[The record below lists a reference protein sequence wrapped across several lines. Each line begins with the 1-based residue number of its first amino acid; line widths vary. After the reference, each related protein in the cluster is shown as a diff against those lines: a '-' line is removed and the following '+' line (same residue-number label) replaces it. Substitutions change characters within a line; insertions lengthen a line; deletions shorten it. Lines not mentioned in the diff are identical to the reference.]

1 MERLRIR
8 VSGVLVALALLVGLA
23 GPAGA
28 TESYTVRPGD
38 TLSHIAIR
46 TGVSVD
52 SLVEANGLPNADR
65 IRVGQVLI
73 VPSGGGN
80 GDAAGLRAATNS
92 YPSIPS
98 PLAEDQHRV
107 QLIGTFEHWANAN
120 SIPVDLL
127 MAIAW
132 NESGWQQN
140 VVSNKGAVGIGQ
152 LMPATS
158 AWIASDLIGQPN
170 LNAELTEDNIRM
182 SARYVGWLIRH
193 LDSEELAIAAYYQG
207 QGSIAR
213 GVMYTDTTAYVA
225 NVQGLRDDFRSE

>member
-8 VSGVLVALALLVGLA
+8 VSGVLVAAALLFVWA

-28 TESYTVRPGD
+28 IKSYTVREGD
-38 TLSHIAIR
+38 TLSHIAVR
-46 TGVSVD
+46 TGTTVD

-73 VPSGGGN
+73 VPSGGADRQASN
-80 GDAAGLRAATNS
+80 LRVATNS

-98 PLAEDQHRV
+98 TLAEDQRRV
-107 QLIGTFEHWANAN
+107 QLIGTFEHWADAN

-132 NESGWQQN
+132 NESGWQKD
-140 VVSNKGAVGIGQ
+140 VVSHKGAVGIGQ

-158 AWIASDLIGQPN
+158 DWIAADLIGKPN
-170 LNAELTEDNIRM
+170 LNPELSEDNIRM

-213 GVMYTDTTAYVA
+213 GVMYSDTVDYVA

>member
-8 VSGVLVALALLVGLA
+8 VSGALVAVALVLAWA

-28 TESYTVRPGD
+28 TESYTVQQGD
-38 TLSHIAIR
+38 TLSHIAVW
-46 TGVSVD
+46 TGTTVD
-52 SLVEANGLPNADR
+52 SLVEANGLRSADR

-73 VPSGGGN
+73 VPSGGT
-80 GDAAGLRAATNS
+80 AGTASGMRAATKS
-92 YPSIPS
+92 YPSIPDT
-98 PLAEDQHRV
+98 LANDQQRL

-120 SIPVDLL
+120 SVPVELL

-132 NESGWQQN
+132 NESGWQQD
-140 VVSNKGAVGIGQ
+140 VVSHKGAVGIGQ

-158 AWIASDLIGQPN
+158 EWIASGLIGRPELDPN
-170 LNAELTEDNIRM
+170 LSEDNIRM
-182 SARYVGWLIRH
+182 SARYVGWLIQH

-213 GVMYTDTTAYVA
+213 GVMYSDTIAYVA